1 MSTSIKQ
8 IHPVFVGEV
17 SGIDIS
23 VPLSRD
29 EVAAIEAG
37 MDRYAVLVF
46 HDQKITDEQQ
56 IAFSRNFGAIE
67 DARGGNITKPED
79 KRLPTGMNDV
89 SNLGRDGRPLER
101 DSRQRLF
108 NLGNMLWHSDSS
120 FRPVP
125 AKYSLLSARTVNPVG
140 GNTEF
145 ADMRAAYDA
154 LDADTK
160 ALIED
165 LVCEHSLMYSRGS
178 LGFLDYTEEERA
190 MFRPVRQRLVRTHP
204 VTGRKSLYLSSH
216 AGGIEGMPMPEA
228 RILLRDL
235 NEHATQPKFVYV
247 HRWRPLDLV
256 IWDNR
261 QMMHRVR
268 RYDDNQPRDMRRTTV
283 AGEAPTIAQ
292 VGIPDFEAIRSGM
305 PVFDPPLS
313 TTLEE
318 DRRDAR
324 Y

>member
-1 MSTSIKQ
+1 MGISIRQ

-23 VPLSRD
+23 VPLSRE
-29 EVAAIEAG
+29 EVAAIDAG

-56 IAFSRNFGAIE
+56 IAFTRNFGSIE

-79 KRLPTGMNDV
+79 KRLQTGMNDV
-89 SNLGRDGRPLER
+89 SNLGRDGMPLER

-120 FRPVP
+120 FRPIP
-125 AKYSLLSARTVNPVG
+125 AKYSLLSARVVNPVG

-154 LDADTK
+154 LDAATK
-160 ALIED
+160 ALVED

-216 AGGIEGMPMPEA
+216 AGGIVGMPMPEA

-247 HRWRPLDLV
+247 HHWRPWDLV

-268 RYDDNQPRDMRRTTV
+268 HYDDNQPRDMRRTTV

-292 VGIPDFEAIRSGM
+292 VVPDFEAIRSRM

>member
-1 MSTSIKQ
+1 MGISIQQ

-23 VPLSRD
+23 APLSRE
-29 EVAAIEAG
+29 EVAAIDAG

-56 IAFSRNFGAIE
+56 IAFSRNFGSIE
-67 DARGGNITKPED
+67 DARGGNITKPQD
-79 KRLPTGMNDV
+79 KRLQTGMNDV
-89 SNLGRDGRPLER
+89 SNLGRDGMPLER

-120 FRPVP
+120 FRPIP
-125 AKYSLLSARTVNPVG
+125 AKYSLLSARVVNPVG

-154 LDADTK
+154 LDAATK
-160 ALIED
+160 ALVED

-178 LGFLDYTEEERA
+178 LGFLDYTDEERA

-216 AGGIEGMPMPEA
+216 AGGILGMPMPEA

-247 HRWRPLDLV
+247 HHWRPWDLV

-283 AGEAPTIAQ
+283 AGEVPTIAQ
-292 VGIPDFEAIRSGM
+292 V
-305 PVFDPPLS
+305 
-313 TTLEE
+313 
-318 DRRDAR
+318 
-324 Y
+324 

>member
-1 MSTSIKQ
+1 MNVSIRQ

-23 VPLSRD
+23 RPRSRD
-29 EVAAIEAG
+29 EIAAVEAG

-46 HDQKITDEQQ
+46 RDQKITDEQRM
-56 IAFSRNFGAIE
+56 AFSRNLGALE

-79 KRLPTGMNDV
+79 KRLPVGMNDV
-89 SNLGRDGRPLER
+89 SNLGKDGQPLDR
-101 DSRQRLF
+101 ASRVRLF

-120 FRPVP
+120 FRPIP
-125 AKYSLLSARTVNPVG
+125 AKYSLLSARVVNPVG

-178 LGFLDYTEEERA
+178 LGMLDYSEEERA

-204 VTGRKSLYLSSH
+204 VSGRRSLYLSSH
-216 AGGIEGMPMPEA
+216 AGGIVGMPMPEA

-235 NEHATQPKFVYV
+235 TEHATQSRFVYV
-247 HRWRPLDLV
+247 HTWRLWDLV
-256 IWDNR
+256 MWDNR

-268 RYDDNQPRDMRRTTV
+268 RYDERQPRDMRRTTV
-283 AGEAPTIAQ
+283 AGEAVT
-292 VGIPDFEAIRSGM
+292 
-305 PVFDPPLS
+305 
-313 TTLEE
+313 
-318 DRRDAR
+318 
-324 Y
+324 

>member
-1 MSTSIKQ
+1 MRIAIRQ

-23 VPLSRD
+23 APLSA
-29 EVAAIEAG
+29 EQVAAIEAG

-56 IAFSRNFGAIE
+56 IAFSRNFGSIE
-67 DARGGNITKPED
+67 DARGGNITRPED
-79 KRLPTGMNDV
+79 KRLQPGMNDV

-120 FRPVP
+120 FRPIP
-125 AKYSLLSARTVNPVG
+125 AKYSLLSARIVNPVG

-145 ADMRAAYDA
+145 ADMRAAYDD
-154 LDADTK
+154 LDAATK
-160 ALIED
+160 ALIAD

-190 MFRPVRQRLVRTHP
+190 MFRPVSQRLVRTHP

-216 AGGIEGMPMPEA
+216 AGGIIGMPMPEA

-235 NEHATQPKFVYV
+235 TEHATQPKFVYV
-247 HRWRPLDLV
+247 HRWRPWDLV

-268 RYDDNQPRDMRRTTV
+268 RYDDSHPRDMRRTTV

-292 VGIPDFEAIRSGM
+292 V
-305 PVFDPPLS
+305 
-313 TTLEE
+313 
-318 DRRDAR
+318 
-324 Y
+324 